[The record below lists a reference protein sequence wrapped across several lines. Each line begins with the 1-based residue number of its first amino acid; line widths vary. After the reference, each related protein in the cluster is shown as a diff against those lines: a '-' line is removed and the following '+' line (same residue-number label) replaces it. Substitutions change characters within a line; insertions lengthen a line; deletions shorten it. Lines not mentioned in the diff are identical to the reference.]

1 MKRRTRSME
10 QSDVDTLRTAG
21 RTSNMTVRRIARLTL
36 TIAVA
41 VTATTAARAQVP
53 MSPNHPPVDQTP
65 AGAVHPARASANEL
79 VGTVTETMDAS
90 SYTYVKVDAG
100 TRSAW
105 AAAPRFPVQV
115 GDRVSI
121 PTHSPMQ
128 NYRSDSLGRTFPLV
142 YFAEQIRVAS
152 KNKPGAVAGLRGSSG
167 DRTTPHPS
175 PSRATAAPELAF
187 EGISPPEGGVA
198 VAEVFERA
206 GALNGKTITIRGRV
220 MKYSPR
226 IMGTNWLHLQDG
238 TSSAD
243 GRNDLVVTTNDPAAE
258 GDIVLVRGA
267 LTLDRDFG
275 HGYVYEVIVEGA
287 RVEVE

>member
-1 MKRRTRSME
+1 MSILGGLAM
-10 QSDVDTLRTAG
+10 
-21 RTSNMTVRRIARLTL
+21 
-36 TIAVA
+36 
-41 VTATTAARAQVP
+41 TAAIAANAQVP
-53 MSPNHPPVDQTP
+53 MPPNHPPIDQTP
-65 AGAVHPARASANEL
+65 AGAVHPGQASANEL
-79 VGTVTETMDAS
+79 VGTVTETVDAS

-142 YFAEQIRVAS
+142 YFAERIRVAS
-152 KNKPGAVAGLRGSSG
+152 KQKPRAMANLRSTSG

-175 PSRATAAPELAF
+175 PSRAAAAPATTF

-206 GALNGKTITIRGRV
+206 SALDGQTIAIRGRV

-243 GRNDLVVTTNDPAAE
+243 GRNDLVVTTDDPATE
-258 GDIVLVRGA
+258 GDVVLVRGT
-267 LTLDRDFG
+267 LTTNRDFG
-275 HGYVYEVIVEGA
+275 HGYVYDVIVEGA
-287 RVEVE
+287 RVDVE